1 MLSVIREMEERIK
14 LKTPLH
20 RSINLKNTRVA
31 LKKSIARHLRYSLGK
46 EWPAGSL
53 HDIYLALGLSLR
65 DRLVEGLLKT
75 ERGYRHRGCKRVYYL
90 SMEYLMGRSLEN
102 CLYNLGIYDACR
114 EALLDMGVKL
124 EEIREQEGDAPLGHG
139 GLGRLAACFLDSMAT
154 HNIPGFG
161 YGIHYNYGVFKQ
173 DIENGYQK
181 EKPDYWLSENN
192 PWEIQRPD
200 EACIVPVYGRV
211 EHDVD
216 RFGNYNPM
224 WLDWKAVIGVPYDMP
239 VVGYGGH
246 TINYLRL
253 YAARASSDF
262 DMEIFNEGDYYR
274 AVEQKIAAE
283 TISKVLYPDVGLEA
297 GRELRLMQEYFLVYC
312 SLHDIVRRYVND
324 YDGVDIFA
332 DKVAIQMNDT
342 HPSLAVAELMRLL
355 VDEQDVP
362 WEKAWE
368 ITRKTLAFTNH
379 TLMAEA
385 LEKWPVGL
393 MERVLP
399 RHLQIIYGINY
410 DFLQHVASRWP
421 GDMERLKRMS
431 LIEEGGEKRLRMAN
445 MAIIGSHSVNGVS
458 ALHTKLLQSTLVPDF
473 YELWPERF
481 NNKTNGVTPRRWLLK
496 SNPGLSNIITRTIGD
511 GWITD
516 LSKLRLLEPYA
527 SDAAFRESFQ
537 KVKRRNKEQLC
548 QVIAR
553 ITGATVNPETLF
565 DVHVK
570 RIHEYKRQLLMIMHI
585 ILEYLRLRE
594 DHREPKPPRTY
605 LFGGKAAP
613 GYWQAKQI
621 IKLINN
627 VGQVINS
634 DPRAKDWI
642 RVVFIPD
649 YRVSLAEQIIP
660 AADLSEQ
667 ISTAGTEASGTGN
680 MKFAMNGALTIGTL
694 DGANIEIR
702 EEVGEENIYIFGWKI
717 EEIEAMRRTGSYNP
731 WEYYDRYPE
740 IRRVLDALRDDRFS
754 PREPGLFRWIGE
766 RILTEGDCY
775 YHLADFPQYRAAQQQ
790 VGQDYQNP
798 DVWTQ
803 KAILNVARIGKFSS
817 DRTIMEYAREL
828 WGIPDPDKWD
838 T

>member
-1 MLSVIREMEERIK
+1 MHS
-14 LKTPLH
+14 
-20 RSINLKNTRVA
+20 SGYLKNTKVA
-31 LKKSIARHLRYSLGK
+31 LKKSIVRHLRHSLGK
-46 EWPAGSL
+46 EWPPESL
-53 HDIYLALGLSLR
+53 RDIYLALGLSLR
-65 DRLVEGLLKT
+65 DRLVEGMLKT
-75 ERGYRHRGCKRVYYL
+75 ERRYRRRGCKRVYYL
-90 SMEYLMGRSLEN
+90 SMEYLIGRSMGN
-102 CLYNLGIYDACR
+102 NLYNLGIYDTCR
-114 EALLDMGVKL
+114 ETLLDIGVEM
-124 EEIREQEGDAPLGHG
+124 EEIREQEGDASLGYG

-154 HNIPGFG
+154 QNIPGFG

-181 EKPDYWLSENN
+181 EKPDYWSSENN

-224 WLDWKAVIGVPYDMP
+224 WLDWKAVVGVPYDMP

-246 TINYLRL
+246 TVNYLRL
-253 YAARASSDF
+253 YAARSSADF
-262 DMEIFNEGDYYR
+262 DMGIFNEGDYFR

-283 TISKVLYPDVGLEA
+283 TISKVLYPDVVLES
-297 GRELRLMQEYFLVYC
+297 GRELRLMQEYFLVHC
-312 SLHDIVRRYVND
+312 SLCDIVRRYLKD
-324 YDGVDIFA
+324 YDGFDAFA

-355 VDEQDVP
+355 MDEQDVP

-379 TLMAEA
+379 TLMSEA

-410 DFLQHVASRWP
+410 RFLNDVATRWP
-421 GDMERLKRMS
+421 GDTERLKRMS
-431 LIEEGGEKRLRMAN
+431 LIEEGVEKRVRMAN

-458 ALHTKLLQSTLVPDF
+458 KMHTELVKAKLVPDF

-496 SNPGLSNIITRTIGD
+496 SNPGLSNIITRAIGE

-516 LSKLRLLEPYA
+516 LSKLRLLEPSA
-527 SDAAFRESFQ
+527 HDAAFQESFR
-537 KVKRRNKEQLC
+537 KIKRQNKEHLC
-548 QVIAR
+548 RDIEHM
-553 ITGATVNPETLF
+553 TGVTIHPETLF
-565 DVHVK
+565 DVQVK
-570 RIHEYKRQLLMIMHI
+570 RIHEYKRQLLNIMHI
-585 ILEYLRLRE
+585 IHEYLNLVE
-594 DHREPKPPRTY
+594 DHREPAIPRTCI
-605 LFGGKAAP
+605 FGGKAAP
-613 GYWQAKQI
+613 GYWQAKQM
-621 IKLINN
+621 IKLIHN
-627 VGQVINS
+627 VGEVINR

-642 RVVFIPD
+642 QVVFVPD
-649 YRVSLAEQIIP
+649 YRVSLAEKIIP

-667 ISTAGTEASGTGN
+667 ISAAGTEASGTGN

-702 EEVGEENIYIFGWKI
+702 EEVGEENIYIFGLTI
-717 EEIEAMRRTGSYNP
+717 EEIEEMRRTGSYNP
-731 WEYYDRYPE
+731 WEYYNRYPE

-754 PREPGLFRWIGE
+754 PREPCLFRWIGE
-766 RILTEGDCY
+766 KILNEGDFY
-775 YHLADFPQYRAAQQQ
+775 YHLADFPQYLAAQKR
-790 VGQDYQNP
+790 VGEDYRNP
-798 DVWTQ
+798 NVWTQ

-817 DRTIMEYAREL
+817 DRTILEYARDI
-828 WGIPDPDKWD
+828 WGIP
-838 T
+838 